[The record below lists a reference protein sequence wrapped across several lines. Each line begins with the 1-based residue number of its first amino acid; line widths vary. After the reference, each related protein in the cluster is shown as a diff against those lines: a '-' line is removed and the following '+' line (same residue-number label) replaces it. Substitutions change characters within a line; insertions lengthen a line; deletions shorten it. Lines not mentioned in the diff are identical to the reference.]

1 MCFTEPVRLQ
11 PVVAAESGHFD
22 NNPIRVPEHTL
33 REDDNW
39 WASRRIREVGLVPQW
54 ITYDVKEPWA
64 ITKIGF
70 RGYNGTRCPR
80 DVILQSSEARDG
92 PWADVL
98 PFTAR
103 QTKDL
108 QEFDVPHVPH
118 ACRYW
123 RVLMNT
129 NHGWTDPGPSG
140 MFGLYEVR
148 FFGVKQ

>member
-1 MCFTEPVRLQ
+1 M
-11 PVVAAESGHFD
+11 VAAESGGHW
-22 NNPIRVPEHTL
+22 NNNITLVPEHTL
-33 REDDNW
+33 QEDNNIW
-39 WASRRIREVGLVPQW
+39 YSRRIREVGLVPQW
-54 ITYDVKEPWA
+54 ITYDVKEPCA

-70 RGYNGTRCPR
+70 RGSNATRCPR

-103 QTKDL
+103 PTGDL

-123 RVLMNT
+123 RVLM
-129 NHGWTDPGPSG
+129 
-140 MFGLYEVR
+140 
-148 FFGVKQ
+148 